1 MMNQNQKIN
10 MLADFSYQ
18 DDEVKIRPIELN
30 DFHDYYLLYNDFDN
44 MKYLSIDNFEND
56 KVAFYMLKNLYFS
69 KEYESYGYVIIK
81 DSRVV
86 GLFDIF
92 EIVNN
97 SAQISYIL
105 LPEYQKKGIM
115 GKVLKIFI
123 KYLKK
128 NTQIYEICAKILNDN
143 FQSLKLLNNLGFEK
157 AYEEKMIIKDKLEY
171 LSCYKIKL

>member
-1 MMNQNQKIN
+1 MKNQKMKIV

-18 DDEVKIRPIELN
+18 DDEIKIRPIELS
-30 DFHDYYLLYNDFDN
+30 DYHDYYKLYSDNLN
-44 MKYLSIDNFEND
+44 MKYLSIDKFENED
-56 KVAFYMLKNLYFS
+56 VALHMLKNLYYS

-81 DSRVV
+81 DDLVV

-92 EIVNN
+92 EIMNN

-115 GKVLKIFI
+115 SKVLKIFI

-128 NTQIYEICAKILNDN
+128 NTQIYEICAKILNGN
-143 FQSLKLLNNLGFEK
+143 FQSLKLLDNLGFEK